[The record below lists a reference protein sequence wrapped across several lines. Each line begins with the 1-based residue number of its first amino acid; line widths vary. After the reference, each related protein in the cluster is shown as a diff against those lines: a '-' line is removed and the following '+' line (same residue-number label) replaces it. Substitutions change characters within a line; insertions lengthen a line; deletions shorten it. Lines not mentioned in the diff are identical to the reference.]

1 MKATARKAGMAT
13 AETARPVRRE
23 TIVAEFYHAMDAWT
37 SNSLRFVAEGL
48 ALEKYACDTGAPVP
62 SRLICIRAALRTWRE
77 LNSLQSEVVRLAM
90 LFAAGRSPFPDDTAE
105 DIKAVK
111 AAGHHVLKVL
121 PKKQEDLRQWIAE
134 GETLEADLEALTNSA
149 DGQDNHSESI
159 TAGYNKPAMD
169 TATAYAI
176 VARDLGKSV
185 EDLQKLRTDDA
196 ARATTS
202 RSATATPQAPAP
214 VAQEWPSEKWE
225 TSPEKAFRKQHAI
238 VAYLRRVWTPFIEN
252 TGAVVTVA
260 MLTKIDEKGGLALS
274 QYLKNHDM
282 PSDIPIVKT
291 KELSGG
297 LAERPT
303 VFRQHTRD
311 NGISANR

>member
-37 SNSLRFVAEGL
+37 SNSLRLVAEGL

-196 ARATTS
+196 ARDNTA
-202 RSATATPQAPAP
+202 RATATPQAPAS
-214 VAQEWPSEKWE
+214 VAPEWPSEKWE

-238 VAYLRRVWTPFIEN
+238 VAYLRRVWKPFIEN
-252 TGAVVTVA
+252 TGAAVTREILSLKDA
-260 MLTKIDEKGGLALS
+260 DAEYALTRYLEK
-274 QYLKNHDM
+274 HDM
-282 PSDIPIVKT
+282 PKDVPILYP
-291 KELSGG
+291 KELEKVS
-297 LAERPT
+297 AERP
-303 VFRQHTRD
+303 VLLRSDLSQERM
-311 NGISANR
+311 IAMR